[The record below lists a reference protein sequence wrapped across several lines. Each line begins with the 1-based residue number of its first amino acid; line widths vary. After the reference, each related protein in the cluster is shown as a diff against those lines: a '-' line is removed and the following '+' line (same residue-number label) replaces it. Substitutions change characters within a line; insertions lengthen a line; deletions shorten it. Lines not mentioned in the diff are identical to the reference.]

1 MAGRPGRGERMITSL
16 TAIAVALSLGF
27 PIFALGER
35 LRERRER
42 HSRPQNTPPTRKAI
56 S

>member
-1 MAGRPGRGERMITSL
+1 MITSL
-16 TAIAVALSLGF
+16 IATAVAITLGF

-42 HSRPQNTPPTRKAI
+42 LSRPQNTPPTRKDI